1 MKDTLQKGLE
11 LSAADKRVLL
21 ENLLRQQVARPG
33 TVPLSFAQQ
42 RLWFLDQLESDSAIF
57 NISRAIRMIGHLDV
71 PALEK
76 TFMALIARHESLR
89 TNFKLIDGEA
99 AQVILPVREME
110 ISRVDIR
117 GLRPEERELEFQR
130 LGAEGGRR

>member
-76 TFMALIARHESLR
+76 TGDDQVSGKGRSHAENNHSRHGSRCTGTTHKDRSTYGRAGRVAFEQDAR
-89 TNFKLIDGEA
+89 
-99 AQVILPVREME
+99 
-110 ISRVDIR
+110 
-117 GLRPEERELEFQR
+117 
-130 LGAEGGRR
+130 